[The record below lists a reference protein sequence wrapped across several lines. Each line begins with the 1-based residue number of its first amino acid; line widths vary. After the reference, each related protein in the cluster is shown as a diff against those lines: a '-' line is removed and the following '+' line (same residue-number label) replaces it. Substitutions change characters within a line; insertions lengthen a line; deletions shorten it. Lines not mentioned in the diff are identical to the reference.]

1 LNSWNSNVSRCK
13 ENGIPNIFCIL
24 PRRGR
29 EHDFPWI
36 TFRITCT
43 STAKHWKG
51 TLFWI
56 GAEYLLDPT
65 QGTLTKYF
73 SPPIHVQSKVKSKEI
88 ERTASKGEILR
99 PPVAADN
106 TVPVPLPPP
115 QAANSFTSPS
125 LTPSP
130 ITATINALAAP
141 MGNTITA
148 WANGTNPH
156 APGTPATAPATQAA
170 PPANVISINL
180 SPNTSTAGPVV
191 MPPPPPAPSHTPVN
205 IPIVSASTVPPLG
218 TPPSATGP
226 VLSTPGTPTKTV
238 SLVQSSGTNSIF
250 TQLRTSSS

>member
-1 LNSWNSNVSRCK
+1 M
-13 ENGIPNIFCIL
+13 

-88 ERTASKGEILR
+88 ERTSSKGEMLR
-99 PPVAADN
+99 PPVASE
-106 TVPVPLPPP
+106 PVNLPPP
-115 QAANSFTSPS
+115 QAVNSFTSPS

-130 ITATINALAAP
+130 ITATINAMAAP
-141 MGNTITA
+141 SMGNTITA
-148 WANGTNPH
+148 WGNGNQASPNPVI
-156 APGTPATAPATQAA
+156 ATTTSSQSG
-170 PPANVISINL
+170 VISINL
-180 SPNTSTAGPVV
+180 STPN
-191 MPPPPPAPSHTPVN
+191 PPPPTTVN
-205 IPIVSASTVPPLG
+205 IPIVAASTVAPLVPIVTPVTTQPP
-218 TPPSATGP
+218 ATTGNSP
-226 VLSTPGTPTKTV
+226 GLSNAPGTPTKTV

-250 TQLRTSSS
+250 TQLRTNSS